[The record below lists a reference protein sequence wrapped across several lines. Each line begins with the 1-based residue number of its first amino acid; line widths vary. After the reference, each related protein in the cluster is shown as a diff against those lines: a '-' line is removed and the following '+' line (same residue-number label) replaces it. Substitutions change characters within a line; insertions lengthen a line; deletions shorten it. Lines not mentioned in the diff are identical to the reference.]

1 MTDEARSP
9 SPGRRG
15 VVRLDGERVGTIEE
29 TLAGIRFRYDSAWLA
44 RADRVPVSLTLPLQ
58 DAAYEWSTLH
68 PFFQNLLPEGWLL
81 EISTAKLKISPDDAF
96 GLLLSLCADC
106 VGAVEIVAD
115 PRTSD

>member
-1 MTDEARSP
+1 MTEELRS
-9 SPGRRG
+9 SNTVRRG

-29 TLAGIRFRYDSAWLA
+29 TPAGVRFSYDSAWLA
-44 RADRVPVSLTLPLQ
+44 RPDRVPVSLTLPLQ
-58 DAAYEWSTLH
+58 DAPYEWSTLH

-81 EISTAKLKISPDDAF
+81 EISTAKLKISSDDAF
-96 GLLLSLCADC
+96 GLLLALCADC

>member
-1 MTDEARSP
+1 MTDEARSS

-15 VVRLDGERVGTIEE
+15 VVRLDGERVGTIRE
-29 TLAGIRFRYDSAWLA
+29 TPAGIRFRYDSAWLS
-44 RADRVPVSLTLPLQ
+44 RPDRVAVSLTLPLQ
-58 DAAYEWSTLH
+58 ESPYEWATLH

-106 VGAVEIVAD
+106 VGAVEILAD
-115 PRTSD
+115 PQATD